1 MSTLRVDNY
10 LDRTGTYRSAG
21 RVLQVVQSID
31 TTHFY
36 SNATSYVDLM
46 QASITPSSSSSQ
58 ILITATLA
66 ISKVDS
72 QSFLGRM
79 LRDGSAISGAGGV
92 NNGGTTE
99 DGTWWN
105 VRGSQYS
112 PNPYTIQYLDSPAT
126 TSAVTYKAQGKTSGS
141 THYFAI
147 NRTVDGPTN
156 LYASPTFSVI
166 TLMEI
171 AA

>member
-21 RVLQVVQSID
+21 RVLQVV
-31 TTHFY
+31 TTTDATHYY
-36 SNATSYVDLM
+36 SNSTSYIDLIE
-46 QASITPSSSSSQ
+46 ASITPSSSSNK

-66 ISKVDS
+66 ISKDNNH
-72 QSFLGRM
+72 SFLGRVV
-79 LRDGSAISGAGGV
+79 RDGSAISGTGGA
-92 NNGGTTE
+92 NASGTQENGN
-99 DGTWWN
+99 WWN
-105 VRGSQYS
+105 VRNNLYA
-112 PNPYTIQYLDSPAT
+112 PAPYTIQYLDSPSS
-126 TSAVTYKAQGKTSGS
+126 TSTITYKAQGKTSDAI
-141 THYFAI
+141 HYFAI
-147 NRTVDGPTN
+147 NRAHTGTL